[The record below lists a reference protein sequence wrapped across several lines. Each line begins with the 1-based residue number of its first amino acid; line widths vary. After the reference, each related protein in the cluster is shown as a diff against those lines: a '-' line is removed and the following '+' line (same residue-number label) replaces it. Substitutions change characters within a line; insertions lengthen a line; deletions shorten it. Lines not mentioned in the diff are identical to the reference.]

1 MTRELTT
8 SIGRQTISLRDGA
21 AALFRRKW
29 MVFFI
34 FLTIL
39 AGTVFVTLVLP
50 DKYESRLKIL
60 V

>member
-8 SIGRQTISLRDGA
+8 SIGRQTISLRDAA

-34 FLTIL
+34 FLTVL
-39 AGTVFVTLVLP
+39 AGTIFVTLYLAGQV
-50 DKYESRLKIL
+50 
-60 V
+60 